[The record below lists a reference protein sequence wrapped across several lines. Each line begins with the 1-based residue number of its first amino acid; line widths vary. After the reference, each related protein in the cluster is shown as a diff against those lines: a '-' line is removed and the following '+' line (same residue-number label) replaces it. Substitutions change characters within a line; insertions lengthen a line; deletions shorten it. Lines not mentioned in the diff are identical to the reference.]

1 MEKEKKLSD
10 SEVINSTDTTRS
22 EKIVL
27 NCFREMLKKCI
38 RCFRKPKT
46 KKANSV

>member
-1 MEKEKKLSD
+1 METEKKKSD

-22 EKIVL
+22 EKRVL
-27 NCFREMLKKCI
+27 NCFRELMKKCI

-46 KKANSV
+46 KTENSN